1 MTYRPPHV
9 REDDHAVL
17 LPLIAG
23 NPLATLITVAAGE
36 PVVTYAPLLLRE
48 DTAGALY
55 LDGHIA
61 RANDQWKHGDGRGV
75 ALFRIAEHYISPN
88 WYATKKNDPRVVP
101 TYDYVAIEAR
111 GGVRFIQDRDWLDA
125 FVRRLTDSQ
134 EARVRSDWSVD
145 DAPADYIDAQLK
157 AIVGL
162 ELRVDSLTGLF
173 KLNRNH
179 PAENIET
186 ITTGLKNL
194 ATAQARGLAAFMGTA
209 ATPKR
214 E

>member
-9 REDDHAVL
+9 REDDRAVL
-17 LPLIAG
+17 LPLIAN
-23 NPLATLITVAAGE
+23 NPLATLVTVAAGE

-48 DTAGALY
+48 EADGALY
-55 LDGHIA
+55 LNGHIA
-61 RANDQWKHGDGRGV
+61 RANDQWKHGDGPGV
-75 ALFRIAEHYISPN
+75 ALFQIAEHYISPN
-88 WYATKKNDPRVVP
+88 WYATKKTNPRVVP

-111 GGVRFIQDRDWLDA
+111 GGVRFIEDRDWLDA

-134 EARVRSDWSVD
+134 EARVGSNWSVD

-157 AIVGL
+157 AIVGV
-162 ELRVDSLTGLF
+162 ELRVDSLIGLF

-179 PAENIET
+179 PEENVEKVT
-186 ITTGLKNL
+186 AGLKTL
-194 ATAQARGLAAFMGTA
+194 ATAQARGLAEFMGTA
-209 ATPKR
+209 ATQKV